1 MMVALMAM
9 IAACVL
15 QPGEYFAINSKGA
28 PAEVV
33 AKVSAAGFPVTEN
46 DMSILAQ
53 NLGETTMFNR
63 AGGAPTFAVGMAH
76 MFARISAGPTALAL
90 WYHFAIMF
98 EALFILTT
106 LDAGT
111 RVGRFLLQ
119 DLLGNVWR
127 PLGNTGSW
135 TVNFFCSVLLVAAW
149 GWFLYQGV
157 IDPLGGINTLW
168 PLFGLANQLLSVVA
182 LCLCTTILIKME
194 KTRFLFITLVPLC
207 FMCAVTF
214 SAGYLKIFS
223 PDPKLGFLSGAQSLI
238 QQAAA
243 LADPHKVAE
252 LIRQAS
258 VWRFDALVAGFF
270 LLLVFLIVL
279 GSATQWW
286 QLIRGTKPVVLRESE
301 FVPIGRVAPATSS

>member
-1 MMVALMAM
+1 
-9 IAACVL
+9 
-15 QPGEYFAINSKGA
+15 
-28 PAEVV
+28 
-33 AKVSAAGFPVTEN
+33 
-46 DMSILAQ
+46 
-53 NLGETTMFNR
+53 MFNR

-76 MFARISAGPTALAL
+76 MFARISASPTALAL

-106 LDAGT
+106 IDAGT

-127 PLGNTGSW
+127 PLGNTRSW
-135 TVNFFCSVLLVAAW
+135 VANAFASLLLVAAW

-168 PLFGLANQLLSVVA
+168 PLFGLANQLLSVIA
-182 LCLCTTILIKME
+182 LCLCTTILIKMQ
-194 KTRFLFITLVPLC
+194 KTRYLFITLVPLT

-223 PDPKLGFLSGAQSLI
+223 PDPRLGFFSGAQSLI
-238 QQAAA
+238 GQAARVV
-243 LADPHKVAE
+243 DPTKAAE
-252 LIRQAS
+252 LLRQAS
-258 VWRFDALVAGFF
+258 VWRFDALVAAFF

-301 FVPIGRVAPATSS
+301 FVPVGETQLANV